1 MLFEQLRLRNFG
13 VFRGEHDIELAPRK
27 RNRPIILF
35 GALNGA
41 GKTTIIESLQ
51 LALYGKRSSY
61 GWRGATAYPQYLR
74 DVRNRH
80 ALPASSTL
88 VEVSIRLT
96 SGRRLKVRREWMYIG
111 QVPKEYVSVFVN
123 NSEHPDMD
131 LSATWDDEVE
141 RLLPARLAELF
152 FFDGEKIERLADPT
166 KGAEVLR
173 TAVSSL
179 LGLDLIDHLVD
190 DLELIRYRQKQNQL
204 SDTESTELTKLEAE
218 HRAERVKLE
227 ELRDRKANLELRIL
241 DYQKQLIR
249 IESEL
254 HAAGGERYNQREE
267 LASERAKLLA
277 EIASSERQLRVLAG
291 SALPLN
297 ICATMLVELA
307 SEASQSAGKTDL
319 RTVETVRRSLSGL
332 KAWIDSE
339 GFDSDVRT
347 KLSARIDQ
355 ELSKFTR
362 DDSDVSGI
370 DWAQVSIS
378 VAEMIS
384 ATLPE
389 LANTAIDESS
399 QISRKIERVHALDEL
414 LAQVPEQE
422 QLASLHR
429 QQGEVTLLV
438 TQVQKDLTE
447 IENECS
453 ATDRRLA
460 KLHESRLEKLTQ
472 AVESG
477 DATRISDYCQ
487 RSVDTLK
494 NYRRRFI
501 DMRRKQLEQLILDS
515 FAHLARKS
523 DLIGSIAIDPETMGL
538 TLTSPTGETMGTQQ
552 LSAGERQLLAVSTLW
567 ALAKATGRSI
577 PIVIDTPLG
586 RLDGDHRTSIVER
599 YFPDAG
605 HQVVLLSTDTE
616 VHARF
621 SAKLE
626 KWISYRYMLQY
637 EPKEKSSKFSI
648 GYFEG
653 AA

>member
-13 VFRGEHDIELAPRK
+13 VFRGEHEIELAPRK

-80 ALPASSTL
+80 AIPASSTL

-96 SGRRLKVRREWMYIG
+96 SGRRLKVRREWMYTG

-123 NSEHPDMD
+123 NSEHHMD

-204 SDTESTELTKLEAE
+204 SDTESTELAKLEAE
-218 HRAERVKLE
+218 HRAERIKLE

-241 DYQKQLIR
+241 DYQKQLSR

-297 ICATMLVELA
+297 ICAKILIELA
-307 SEASQSAGKTDL
+307 SEASQSAGKVDF
-319 RTVETVRRSLSGL
+319 RTVESVRRSLFGL
-332 KAWIDSE
+332 KTWLDSE

-370 DWAQVSIS
+370 DWPQISIS
-378 VAEMIS
+378 VAEIIS

-399 QISRKIERVHALDEL
+399 QISRKSERVHALDEL

-447 IENECS
+447 VEYECS
-453 ATDRRLA
+453 ATDRRLE
-460 KLHESRLEKLTQ
+460 KLHESRLAKLTQ

-515 FAHLARKS
+515 FSHLARKS
-523 DLIGSIAIDPETMGL
+523 DLIGSIAIDPESMGL

-567 ALAKATGRSI
+567 ALAKATGRTI

-605 HQVVLLSTDTE
+605 QQVVLLSTDTE
-616 VHARF
+616 IHARF

-626 KWISYRYMLQY
+626 KWISYRYTLKY
-637 EPKEKSSKFSI
+637 EPREKSSNFTL